1 MTNTDAQLKS
11 IIERAERLE
20 EQKREVAQDQKE
32 LWQEAK
38 SAGYDVPAMKEVL
51 KLRMEDTT
59 KREKRM
65 SKEEMTELYLASLG
79 ALSTTPL
86 GEAAMQRAGLSKG
99 A

>member
-20 EQKREVAQDQKE
+20 EQKREVSQDQKE

-38 SAGYDVPAMKEVL
+38 SAGHDVAALKETL
-51 KLRMEDTT
+51 KRRMEDPT
-59 KREKRM
+59 KREKRER
-65 SKEEMTELYLASLG
+65 KEEMTEIYLASLG

-86 GEAAMQRAGLSKG
+86 GEAALQRAGLSKG